1 MGSVVSIKFCKAKK
15 LSEQGDA
22 LEQFVLGLMYMG
34 YSGVEDVG
42 ENHQEGIKWLKRSA
56 EQENI
61 EAKVSLGFH
70 LAIGKVVER
79 DINKALPL
87 LLEGARDGH
96 WFAQLIGSFPGPFGG
111 RIICQKGKRK
121 APGSFLPD
129 ALSSFFDSL
138 QYSSGQERSED
149 DIRATLDDIYT
160 TWGDIFFHTKNAINF
175 QKFL

>member
-96 WFAQLIGSFPGPFGG
+96 WFAQLIAGSIYLGLFGG
-111 RIICQKGKRK
+111 KTDYQEALKWLTESARQGNMMAQFLIGELYFNGEGVNKNYEK
-121 APGSFLPD
+121 AAKWLKKAVEQGYARAGAYL
-129 ALSSFFDSL
+129 
-138 QYSSGQERSED
+138 GQ
-149 DIRATLDDIYT
+149 LY
-160 TWGDIFFHTKNAINF
+160 
-175 QKFL
+175 